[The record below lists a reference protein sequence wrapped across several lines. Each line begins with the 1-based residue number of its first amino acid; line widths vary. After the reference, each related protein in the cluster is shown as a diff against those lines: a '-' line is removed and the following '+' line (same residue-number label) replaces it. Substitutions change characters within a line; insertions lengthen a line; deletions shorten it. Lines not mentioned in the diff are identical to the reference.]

1 MNLCLALR
9 CHLFVLFCDIY
20 HLADL
25 LPTDSLTSLIPRLS
39 NICHVLSFLQEFE
52 NSDSALS
59 AKYRCEVFFSWL
71 VVISQHYGLSSSFWM
86 TDLPFV
92 CPRQLL
98 HVHCYSQQK
107 LKQQSKITQETILSN
122 FDNCFQF
129 KKVSEFC
136 VVLQFFLLSLKSG
149 Q

>member
-1 MNLCLALR
+1 MNLCLALQ
-9 CHLFVLFCDIY
+9 CHLFEIFGDIY

-25 LPTDSLTSLIPRLS
+25 LPPYFLTSLVPRLS
-39 NICHVLSFLQEFE
+39 NICPVLSFFREFE
-52 NSDSALS
+52 NSDSAIS
-59 AKYRCEVFFSWL
+59 AKYCCKVFFSWL
-71 VVISQHYGLSSSFWM
+71 VVTSQHYGLSFFCM

-92 CPRQLL
+92 FPRQLP

-122 FDNCFQF
+122 SDNCFQL

-136 VVLQFFLLSLKSG
+136 VIL
-149 Q
+149 

>member
-1 MNLCLALR
+1 MPSVCN
-9 CHLFVLFCDIY
+9 LFCDIY

-39 NICHVLSFLQEFE
+39 NICPLLSFLREFE

-71 VVISQHYGLSSSFWM
+71 VVTSQHYGLFFFCT

-92 CPRQLL
+92 RPRQLP

-107 LKQQSKITQETILSN
+107 LKQQSKITQETILSKS
-122 FDNCFQF
+122 DNCFQL

-136 VVLQFFLLSLKSG
+136 VVLCFFLSLKSR